1 MWSSNPVCAR
11 PVRTFPRSTFSA
23 STDFCIFCSAD
34 FLTSAIMSAPE
45 QVGRMDRAGSTR
57 YGVPKHSHLPR
68 RLAMHQRALVLAHD
82 HALQCSRRKDAED
95 LEQHVLIAAECECGR
110 VHHFKILDHRFV

>member
-11 PVRTFPRSTFSA
+11 PVRTLPRSTCSA

-45 QVGRMDRAGSTR
+45 RVVPNPFGRLDQIQHANAFE
-57 YGVPKHSHLPR
+57 PAAL
-68 RLAMHQRALVLAHD
+68 LAMHQRAHVLAHD
-82 HALQCSRRKDAED
+82 HALQRPRRVDTED

-110 VHHFKILDHRFV
+110 GHHFE